1 MISYKRKAISTK
13 NHLYCRNYK
22 MKNNKFIS
30 FAISVYKNMAIK
42 SKIFIF
48 YAGILLV
55 SLSIFAILT
64 ISISNQAIVDKV
76 TKNAERELSL
86 IDKSL
91 LNLANNS
98 ENYARI
104 LSMDNRMQKQLERIE
119 IDELDSVDN
128 IEVEKTLSS
137 VISNVVQ
144 PNTKI
149 AAASIMSSQ
158 YMFFDVGYIDNS
170 SISTYFNK
178 DLINTITKNKV
189 PTWTGLIKVK
199 YNFGV
204 EENVFAISK
213 TIIGMDTGH
222 VLGTAV
228 LYLREQDVAA
238 IYLDNIVNE
247 NDKFFIVDNKK
258 NIISTQDKSELYGKF
273 DEKLYLGKYK
283 LEDISDT
290 KSLIRDIGQ
299 RKVLITVQNFQKLDW
314 KVVSVI
320 PLDEITYENKK
331 MTQLIVIFGVIC
343 LICAFAAS
351 YLLSYTISKPI
362 LKLVNIMKEI
372 KSGNLKLRADLDVK
386 GEIGML
392 GDGFNSLMDK
402 INGLVEQIY
411 TEQRIKRENEFKLLQ
426 SQIKPHFL
434 YNTIE
439 TIISFIKLNLKD
451 NAMLTARYL
460 AGFYRISLSK
470 GNDIIT
476 IRDEMNLIDNYLSI
490 QKMRYIEYLDYQL
503 DFEEEILNYQI
514 PKLTLQPLV
523 ENSIYHGLKQKEDK
537 GILIISGML
546 ENGEV
551 KIEVFDDGVGM
562 SEEKIYRVLNRPVND
577 QKSNDFGVHSVDS
590 RLKLL
595 YGEEYGLSI
604 ESKVGEYARV
614 TLRLPAVDTWRSK
627 HVENND
633 N

>member
-1 MISYKRKAISTK
+1 
-13 NHLYCRNYK
+13 
-22 MKNNKFIS
+22 MKKNKFIS
-30 FAISVYKNMAIK
+30 FAISVYKNMSIK

-48 YAGILLV
+48 YAGILLA
-55 SLSIFAILT
+55 SLSVFAILT
-64 ISISNQAIVDKV
+64 INISNQAIVEKV

-104 LSMDNRMQKQLERIE
+104 LSMDNRMQNQLERIE
-119 IDELDSVDN
+119 NNELDSVDN
-128 IEVEKTLSS
+128 IEVEKTLST

-144 PNTKI
+144 PNTNI

-158 YMFFDVGYIDNS
+158 NMFFDVGYIDNS
-170 SISTYFNK
+170 SISAYFNRK
-178 DLINTITKNKV
+178 LINSITQNKV
-189 PTWTGLIKVK
+189 PTWTGLIKVRYK
-199 YNFGV
+199 FGGD
-204 EENVFAISK
+204 ENVFAIAK

-228 LYLREQDVAA
+228 LYLKEKDVAA
-238 IYLDNIVNE
+238 IYLNNIVNE
-247 NDKFFIVDNKK
+247 DDKFFIVDSQK
-258 NIISTQDKSELYGKF
+258 NIISTQDKSQLYRKF
-273 DEKLYLGKYK
+273 DEGMYLGKYK
-283 LEDISDT
+283 IEDISDT
-290 KSLIRDIGQ
+290 KSLIRNIGD
-299 RKVLITVQNFQKLDW
+299 RKVLITVQDFKKLDW
-314 KVVSVI
+314 KVISVI
-320 PLDEITYENKK
+320 PLDEITHENRR
-331 MTQLIVIFGVIC
+331 MTQIIVIFGVIC

-372 KSGNLKLRADLDVK
+372 KSGNLKLRADLNVK

-411 TEQRIKRENEFKLLQ
+411 AEQRLKRENEFKLLQ

-451 NAMLTARYL
+451 NAMATAKYL

-490 QKMRYIEYLDYQL
+490 QKMRYVEYLDYRL
-503 DFEEEILNYQI
+503 EFEEDILNYQI

-537 GILIISGML
+537 GILIIKGARK
-546 ENGEV
+546 NNQV
-551 KIEVFDDGVGM
+551 RIEVYDDGVGM
-562 SEEKIYRVLNRPVND
+562 SEEQIYRVLNRPDND
-577 QKSNDFGVHSVDS
+577 SKSSDFGTHSVDS
-590 RLKLL
+590 RIKLL
-595 YGEEYGLSI
+595 YGEEYGLTI
-604 ESKVGEYARV
+604 ESMVGQYTRV
-614 TLRLPAVDTWRSK
+614 TLTLPAVDY
-627 HVENND
+627 
-633 N
+633 

>member
-1 MISYKRKAISTK
+1 
-13 NHLYCRNYK
+13 
-22 MKNNKFIS
+22 MKKNKFIS
-30 FAISVYKNMAIK
+30 FAISVYKNMSIK

-48 YAGILLV
+48 YAGILLA
-55 SLSIFAILT
+55 SLSVFAILT
-64 ISISNQAIVDKV
+64 INISNQAIVEKV

-104 LSMDNRMQKQLERIE
+104 LSMDNRMQNQLERIE
-119 IDELDSVDN
+119 NNELDSVDN
-128 IEVEKTLSS
+128 IEVEKTLST

-144 PNTKI
+144 PNTNI

-158 YMFFDVGYIDNS
+158 NMFFDVGYIDNS
-170 SISTYFNK
+170 SISAYFNRK
-178 DLINTITKNKV
+178 LINSITQNKV
-189 PTWTGLIKVK
+189 PTWTGLIKVRYK
-199 YNFGV
+199 FGGD
-204 EENVFAISK
+204 ENVFAIAK

-228 LYLREQDVAA
+228 LYLKEKDVAA
-238 IYLDNIVNE
+238 IYLNNIVNE
-247 NDKFFIVDNKK
+247 DDKFFIVDSQK
-258 NIISTQDKSELYGKF
+258 NIISTQDKSQLYRKF
-273 DEKLYLGKYK
+273 DEGMYLGKYK
-283 LEDISDT
+283 IEDISDT
-290 KSLIRDIGQ
+290 KSLIRNIGD
-299 RKVLITVQNFQKLDW
+299 RKVLITVQDFKKLDW
-314 KVVSVI
+314 KVISVI
-320 PLDEITYENKK
+320 PLDEITHENRR
-331 MTQLIVIFGVIC
+331 MTQIIVIFGVIC

-372 KSGNLKLRADLDVK
+372 KSGNLKLRADLNVK

-411 TEQRIKRENEFKLLQ
+411 AEQRLKRENEFKLLQ

-451 NAMLTARYL
+451 NAMATAKYL

-490 QKMRYIEYLDYQL
+490 QKMRYVEYLDYRL
-503 DFEEEILNYQI
+503 EFEEDILNYQI

-537 GILIISGML
+537 GILLIKGARK
-546 ENGEV
+546 NNQV
-551 KIEVFDDGVGM
+551 RIEVYDDGVGM
-562 SEEKIYRVLNRPVND
+562 SEEQIYRVLNRPDND
-577 QKSNDFGVHSVDS
+577 PKSSDFGTHSVDS
-590 RLKLL
+590 RIKLL
-595 YGEEYGLSI
+595 YGEEYGLTI
-604 ESKVGEYARV
+604 ESMVGQYTRV
-614 TLRLPAVDTWRSK
+614 TLTLPAVDY
-627 HVENND
+627 
-633 N
+633 

>member
-1 MISYKRKAISTK
+1 
-13 NHLYCRNYK
+13 
-22 MKNNKFIS
+22 MKNNKFFSFTIS
-30 FAISVYKNMAIK
+30 FFKNISIK

-48 YAGILLV
+48 YAGILLA
-55 SLSIFAILT
+55 SLSVFAILT
-64 ISISNQAIVDKV
+64 INISNQAIVEKV

-104 LSMDNRMQKQLERIE
+104 LSMDNRLQNQLERIE
-119 IDELDSVDN
+119 NNELDSVDN
-128 IEVEKTLSS
+128 IEVEKTLST

-144 PNTKI
+144 PNTNI
-149 AAASIMSSQ
+149 AAASIMSS
-158 YMFFDVGYIDNS
+158 YNTFFDVGYIDNS
-170 SISTYFNK
+170 SISAYFNRN
-178 DLINTITKNKV
+178 LINSITQNKV
-189 PTWTGLIKVK
+189 PTWTGLFKVRYK
-199 YNFGV
+199 FGGD
-204 EENVFAISK
+204 ENVFAIAK

-228 LYLREQDVAA
+228 LYLKEKDVAA
-238 IYLDNIVNE
+238 IYLNNIVNQ
-247 NDKFFIVDNKK
+247 NDKFFIVDKQK
-258 NIISTQDKSELYGKF
+258 NIISTQDKSELYRRF
-273 DEKLYLGKYK
+273 DEELYLGKYK
-283 LEDISDT
+283 LEDISDI
-290 KSLIRDIGQ
+290 KSLIRNIGD
-299 RKVLITVQNFQKLDW
+299 RKVIITVQNFYKLDW
-314 KVVSVI
+314 KVISVI

-331 MTQLIVIFGVIC
+331 MTQLIVIFGVTC

-372 KSGNLKLRADLDVK
+372 KSGNLKLRADLNIK

-411 TEQRIKRENEFKLLQ
+411 AEQRLKRENEFKLLQ

-451 NAMLTARYL
+451 NAMATAKYL

-490 QKMRYIEYLDYQL
+490 QKMRYVEYLDYSL
-503 DFEEEILNYQI
+503 EFDEEILNYQI

-537 GILIISGML
+537 GMLIIKGAF
-546 ENGEV
+546 ENDEI

-562 SEEKIYRVLNRPVND
+562 SEEQIYRVLNRPVND

-595 YGEEYGLSI
+595 YGEEYGLTI
-604 ESKVGEYARV
+604 ESRVAEYTRV
-614 TLRLPAVDTWRSK
+614 TLKLPAVD
-627 HVENND
+627 E
-633 N
+633 

>member
-1 MISYKRKAISTK
+1 
-13 NHLYCRNYK
+13 
-22 MKNNKFIS
+22 MKKNKFIS
-30 FAISVYKNMAIK
+30 FAISVYKNMSIK

-48 YAGILLV
+48 YAGILLA
-55 SLSIFAILT
+55 SLSVFAILT
-64 ISISNQAIVDKV
+64 INISNQAIVEKV

-104 LSMDNRMQKQLERIE
+104 LSMDNRMQNQLERIE
-119 IDELDSVDN
+119 NNELDSVDN
-128 IEVEKTLSS
+128 IEVEKTLST

-144 PNTKI
+144 PNTNI

-158 YMFFDVGYIDNS
+158 NMFFDVGYIDNS
-170 SISTYFNK
+170 SISAYFNRK
-178 DLINTITKNKV
+178 LINSITQNKV
-189 PTWTGLIKVK
+189 PTWTGLIKVRYK
-199 YNFGV
+199 FGGD
-204 EENVFAISK
+204 ENVFAIAK

-228 LYLREQDVAA
+228 LYLKEKDVAA
-238 IYLDNIVNE
+238 IYLNNIVNE
-247 NDKFFIVDNKK
+247 DDKFFIVDSQK
-258 NIISTQDKSELYGKF
+258 NIISTQDKSQLYRKF
-273 DEKLYLGKYK
+273 DEGMYLGKYK
-283 LEDISDT
+283 IEDISDT
-290 KSLIRDIGQ
+290 KSLIRNIGD
-299 RKVLITVQNFQKLDW
+299 RKVLITVQDFKKLDW
-314 KVVSVI
+314 KVISVI
-320 PLDEITYENKK
+320 PLDEITHENRR
-331 MTQLIVIFGVIC
+331 MTQIIVIFGVIC

-372 KSGNLKLRADLDVK
+372 KSGNLKLRADLNVK

-411 TEQRIKRENEFKLLQ
+411 AEQRLKRENEFKLLQ

-451 NAMLTARYL
+451 NAMATAKYL

-476 IRDEMNLIDNYLSI
+476 IRDEMNLIYNYLSI
-490 QKMRYIEYLDYQL
+490 QKMRYVEYLDYRL
-503 DFEEEILNYQI
+503 EFEEDILNYQI

-537 GILIISGML
+537 GILIIKGARK
-546 ENGEV
+546 NNQV
-551 KIEVFDDGVGM
+551 RIEVYDDGVGM
-562 SEEKIYRVLNRPVND
+562 SEEQIYRVLNRPDND
-577 QKSNDFGVHSVDS
+577 PKSSDFGTHSVDS
-590 RLKLL
+590 RIKLL
-595 YGEEYGLSI
+595 YGEEYGLTI
-604 ESKVGEYARV
+604 ESMVGQYTRV
-614 TLRLPAVDTWRSK
+614 TLTLPAVDY
-627 HVENND
+627 
-633 N
+633 

>member
-1 MISYKRKAISTK
+1 
-13 NHLYCRNYK
+13 
-22 MKNNKFIS
+22 MKKNKFIS
-30 FAISVYKNMAIK
+30 FAISVYKNMSIK
-42 SKIFIF
+42 SRIFIF
-48 YAGILLV
+48 YAGILLA
-55 SLSIFAILT
+55 SLSVFAILT
-64 ISISNQAIVDKV
+64 INISNQAIVEKV

-104 LSMDNRMQKQLERIE
+104 LSMDNRMQNQLERIE
-119 IDELDSVDN
+119 NNELDSVDN
-128 IEVEKTLSS
+128 IEVEKTLST

-144 PNTKI
+144 PNTNI

-158 YMFFDVGYIDNS
+158 YTFFDVGYIDNS
-170 SISTYFNK
+170 SISAYFNRK
-178 DLINTITKNKV
+178 LINSITQNKV
-189 PTWTGLIKVK
+189 PTWTGLIKVRYK
-199 YNFGV
+199 FGGD
-204 EENVFAISK
+204 ENVFAIAK

-228 LYLREQDVAA
+228 LYLKEKDVAA
-238 IYLDNIVNE
+238 IYLNNIVNE
-247 NDKFFIVDNKK
+247 DDKFFIVDSQK
-258 NIISTQDKSELYGKF
+258 NIISTQDKSQLYRKF
-273 DEKLYLGKYK
+273 DEGMYLGKYK
-283 LEDISDT
+283 IEDISDT
-290 KSLIRDIGQ
+290 KSLIRNIGD
-299 RKVLITVQNFQKLDW
+299 RKVLITVQDFKKLDW
-314 KVVSVI
+314 KVISVI
-320 PLDEITYENKK
+320 PLDEITHENRR
-331 MTQLIVIFGVIC
+331 MTQIIVIFGVIC

-372 KSGNLKLRADLDVK
+372 KSGNLKLRADLNVK

-411 TEQRIKRENEFKLLQ
+411 AEQRLKRENEFKLLQ

-451 NAMLTARYL
+451 NAMATAKYL

-490 QKMRYIEYLDYQL
+490 QKMRYVEYLDYRL
-503 DFEEEILNYQI
+503 EFEEDILNYQI

-537 GILIISGML
+537 GILIIKGARK
-546 ENGEV
+546 NNQV
-551 KIEVFDDGVGM
+551 RIEVYDDGVGM
-562 SEEKIYRVLNRPVND
+562 SEEQIYRVLNRPDND
-577 QKSNDFGVHSVDS
+577 PKSSDFGTHSVDS
-590 RLKLL
+590 RIKLL
-595 YGEEYGLSI
+595 YGEEYGLTI
-604 ESKVGEYARV
+604 ESMVGQYTRV
-614 TLRLPAVDTWRSK
+614 TLTLPAVDY
-627 HVENND
+627 
-633 N
+633 